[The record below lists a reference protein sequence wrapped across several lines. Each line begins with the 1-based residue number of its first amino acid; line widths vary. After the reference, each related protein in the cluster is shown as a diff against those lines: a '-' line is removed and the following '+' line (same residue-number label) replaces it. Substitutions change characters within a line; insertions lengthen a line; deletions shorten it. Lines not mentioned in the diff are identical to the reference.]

1 MCIVTCLFFFFVG
14 KNSKHPMMKAADW
27 GWKKKGMTT
36 QTWDVNLS
44 TAACSALILVC
55 IIWRTPEHKDVRPC
69 SKTSQTDIYK
79 KNADNEGCFCFLTFH
94 SVQCYSFSPSQDIY
108 VNLGF
113 RLVSCLHLVSIIS
126 TINKDHSNL
135 YIFIVYCIIEKCTFQ
150 RLDPSCLSQ

>member
-1 MCIVTCLFFFFVG
+1 
-14 KNSKHPMMKAADW
+14 
-27 GWKKKGMTT
+27 MTT
-36 QTWDVNLS
+36 QTRDVNLS

-126 TINKDHSNL
+126 TKHFLYFYCTLHNRKVYLPETRSQLPEPVSPHVWLPPRWQRGEKKNNYILL
-135 YIFIVYCIIEKCTFQ
+135 YITNEYS
-150 RLDPSCLSQ
+150 L